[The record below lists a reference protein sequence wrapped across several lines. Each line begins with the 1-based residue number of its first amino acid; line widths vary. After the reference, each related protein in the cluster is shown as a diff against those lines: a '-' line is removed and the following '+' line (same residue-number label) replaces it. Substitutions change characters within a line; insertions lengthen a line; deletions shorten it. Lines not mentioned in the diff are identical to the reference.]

1 MTQVVETVEAVIIT
15 GDRRGEIIRLDE
27 DTLGAVS
34 PTELNALNEALDS
47 LLGAVDRLAAEVR
60 AANQALKPSPAT
72 V

>member
-60 AANQALKPSPAT
+60 AANQALKRSPAT